1 MTSPNEKNLRM
12 YHATTKILS
21 SILSGV
27 ADATLKCMDYPG
39 CIKGQGQQA
48 QQGQVQAQVQA
59 QTGGLGLTDIGTFG
73 ANVIDYVETT
83 IILIIKII
91 AVFTDTIAPVLEE
104 AIFGDLANK
113 PWDEIAPK
121 ITRILNEKKDYYDKM
136 SRDPEIQQALKQ
148 WAEAYA
154 TIGIQTTEAIRPSIN
169 MMIDEAMEM
178 LFSAGSRASR
188 GVINTTL
195 NLTEAAIGEIP
206 VAGGIIDLVLAIIRG
221 VNNGLL
227 AAAPPIKF
235 GLEAAGTGY
244 NTAKKVIGIVNEGKQ
259 RIEDATQSIQKLTD
273 KFKNIGT
280 IGDMTINNVTNIGK
294 QLGKNVIESAQTAA
308 LGAVQGAV
316 QGVTDKVEGAVQ
328 GVTDKVQGAA
338 DKVEGA
344 VQGAVQDAANA
355 SIDTALENR
364 LAMLKAPNVPTTEL
378 VASKTPTMVG
388 GARKQI
394 KHKINKTTQ
403 RIKKTLYNF
412 RHNSMGKKTKRR
424 RRRL

>member
-1 MTSPNEKNLRM
+1 MTSPSSNEKNLRM
-12 YHATTKILS
+12 AHASTKILS

-39 CIKGQGQQA
+39 CIKGQGQ
-48 QQGQVQAQVQA
+48 GQAQV
-59 QTGGLGLTDIGTFG
+59 QTGGLGLTDIGTIG
-73 ANVIDYVETT
+73 GNLINYVETT
-83 IILIIKII
+83 IILTLKII

-104 AIFGDLANK
+104 ALFGDLANK
-113 PWDEIAPK
+113 PWEEIAPK
-121 ITRILNEKKDYYDKM
+121 ITRILNEKKEYYDKM
-136 SRDPEIQQALKQ
+136 SRDPEIQQALKE

-154 TIGIQTTEAIRPSIN
+154 TIAIQTTEAIRPSIDK
-169 MMIDEAMEM
+169 MIDEAMET
-178 LFSAGSRASR
+178 LFSAGARASR

-206 VAGGIIDLVLAIIRG
+206 VAGGIIDVVLAIIRG
-221 VNNGLL
+221 VNEGLL
-227 AAAPPIKF
+227 AASPPIKF

-244 NTAKKVIGIVNEGKQ
+244 NTVKKVIGIVNEGKQ
-259 RIEDATQSIQKLTD
+259 RVEDATQSIQKLTD

-294 QLGKNVIESAQTAA
+294 QMGKNVIESAQTAA
-308 LGAVQGAV
+308 QTAVQGAVQNVTDKVQGAVQGAV
-316 QGVTDKVEGAVQ
+316 NNVTDKVEGAVQ
-328 GVTDKVQGAA
+328 N
-338 DKVEGA
+338 
-344 VQGAVQDAANA
+344 AANA
-355 SIDTALENR
+355 TIDTATADLETR

-378 VASKTPTMVG
+378 IANKTPTATPLMVG

-394 KHKINKTTQ
+394 KRKINKTTQ

-412 RHNSMGKKTKRR
+412 RHTIMGKKTR

>member
-1 MTSPNEKNLRM
+1 MTSPNEKILRM
-12 YHATTKILS
+12 YHANTKILS

-39 CIKGQGQQA
+39 CIKGQGQVQA
-48 QQGQVQAQVQA
+48 QQQAQQQQVQA

-83 IILIIKII
+83 IILIIKIL

-136 SRDPEIQQALKQ
+136 SRDPEIQQALKE

-169 MMIDEAMEM
+169 LMIDEAMEM

-221 VNNGLL
+221 VNDGLL
-227 AAAPPIKF
+227 AASPPIKF

-280 IGDMTINNVTNIGK
+280 IGDMTLNNVTNIGK

-308 LGAVQGAV
+308 LGAVQGVVQGAVQGAV
-316 QGVTDKVEGAVQ
+316 QGVTDKVE
-328 GVTDKVQGAA
+328 DAA
-338 DKVEGA
+338 
-344 VQGAVQDAANA
+344 QRANA

-364 LAMLKAPNVPTTEL
+364 LAMLKSPNVPTTEL

>member
-12 YHATTKILS
+12 YHANTKILS

-39 CIKGQGQQA
+39 CIKGQGQAQQGQVQQA
-48 QQGQVQAQVQA
+48 QQGQVQQVQA

-83 IILIIKII
+83 IILIIKIL

-136 SRDPEIQQALKQ
+136 SRDPEIQQALKE

-169 MMIDEAMEM
+169 LMIDEAMEM

-227 AAAPPIKF
+227 AASPPIKF

-259 RIEDATQSIQKLTD
+259 RIENATQSIQKLTD

-280 IGDMTINNVTNIGK
+280 IGDMTLNNVTNIGK

-308 LGAVQGAV
+308 LGAVQGVVQGAV
-316 QGVTDKVEGAVQ
+316 QGVTDKVEG
-328 GVTDKVQGAA
+328 VTDKVQDAA
-338 DKVEGA
+338 
-344 VQGAVQDAANA
+344 QRANA

-364 LAMLKAPNVPTTEL
+364 LAMLKSPNVPTTEL